1 MNEDIVKMYWN
12 YMSNAEFDM
21 AGTLMNENAVVW
33 MPNTREVF
41 KGRDFYVEFNKK
53 YPGHWIISIEKIL
66 SIDNDV
72 ITAVKVSSKNGK
84 ESFYATSF
92 FRINNNLIEEITEY
106 WGENGEPPEWR
117 LKEKLSEKY

>member
-21 AGTLMNENAVVW
+21 AGTLMSENAVVW

-41 KGRDFYVEFNKK
+41 RGRDCYIEFNRN
-53 YPGHWIISIEKIL
+53 YPGNWNISVEKIL
-66 SIDNDV
+66 SIENNV
-72 ITAVKVSSKNGK
+72 ITAVKVSSDNGNG
-84 ESFYATSF
+84 SFYATSF
-92 FRINNNLIEEITEY
+92 FKITNNLIEEITEY

-117 LKEKLSEKY
+117 IKEKLSEQY